1 MNKLETL
8 SLIEGNFSVEEAWEI
23 LMALYSAKINFHRM
37 RDFSSR
43 ERFGRPDEAA
53 QKRIPELQKEKEKV
67 SQIVSEAKSKNKR
80 LIITSGIE
88 LCLSDD

>member
-1 MNKLETL
+1 MNKIETL
-8 SLIEGNFSVEEAWEI
+8 SLIEGNFSEEEACEI

-43 ERFGRPDEAA
+43 ERFGRSDEAA
-53 QKRIPELQKEKEKV
+53 QKRIPELQKEIEKV
-67 SQIVSEAKSKNKR
+67 SQIVTEAKSKNKR

-88 LCLSDD
+88 LYLSDD